1 MVYMRVTLPL
11 LRIQPARAPIL
22 RYGVAVL
29 STTLALIPVLLLP
42 NIAESRLAVFAVA
55 VMVSAWYG
63 GWKPGLVATSFAL
76 TVSAYF
82 SFSGEHTPA
91 QYRSTMIRLTLFVV
105 LAMLICWFNAALR
118 AAQESLRRSEINFRS
133 LVTNA
138 PYGICRCDSAGQLL
152 DANPA
157 LLAMLGY
164 PSAKELVGQHLGGL
178 YADTQHW
185 FELADFLRSAAPFTG
200 LIAEWKRKDGSGT
213 VVRVS
218 GRAVSNGDRGK
229 TFELFAED
237 VTERRALEQQLRQSQ
252 KMEAVGRLAGG
263 IAHDFNN
270 LLMVISGYSEFLL
283 DRLGPDPALRGPA
296 QEIASA
302 SGSAT
307 TLTRQLLAFSRKQML
322 APKILDLNGVVTEN
336 LKMLTRVIG
345 EDIDLVMV
353 PAPGLGTVRADAGQ
367 IEQVIMNLAV
377 NARDAMPSGG
387 KLTIETS
394 NVSLDEEYA
403 RFHAPLRPGNYV
415 LLSISDTGA
424 GMDSETQSH
433 IFEPFFTTKGP
444 KGTGLGLSTVYG
456 IVKQSGG
463 YIWVYSEPGKGST
476 FKIYLPRVAE
486 TVESPAQ
493 VIVPAESA
501 ATEPGTETILL
512 VEDEANL
519 RYLARQYLEKQG
531 YRVIEAADGA
541 VAMQIAVAHDKMI
554 HLLLTDV
561 IMPGMNGRELAQ
573 RISEIRPNV
582 KVLYMSGYTE
592 NVIGRNGTLDAGVT
606 LLQKPFT
613 LRDLKSKVREV
624 LDTNPIS
631 PEVVM
636 SVHTAHAKASHPQ
649 LPLSRAQ
656 RFQLHLPLKYRRL
669 DEEKW
674 HDGETRNIS
683 RSGLLFQAED
693 LLQPN
698 VILEINL
705 VLPAEI
711 AGLSAYRSGLPGRSC
726 ANGKRQTA
734 RKCRPPW
741 PQKFFSITSSTD
753 RSCRG
758 LKSSCE
764 HPVPS
769 KTGFLGT
776 RYWVLATRCQL
787 FPQRIHF
794 LSHRVLQLFDP
805 FAGHG

>member
-1 MVYMRVTLPL
+1 MRVTLPL

-29 STTLALIPVLLLP
+29 STTLALIPAVLLP
-42 NIAESRLAVFAVA
+42 NITESRLAVFAVA

-82 SFSGEHTPA
+82 SFSGERTPA
-91 QYRSTMIRLTLFVV
+91 QFRSTMMRLALFVV
-105 LAMLICWFNAALR
+105 LAALICWFNAALR
-118 AAQESLRRSEINFRS
+118 ATQEGLRRSEMNFRS

-152 DANPA
+152 DVNPA
-157 LLAMLGY
+157 LLTMLGY
-164 PSAKELVGQHLGGL
+164 SSARDLVGQHLGGL
-178 YADTQHW
+178 YLDTHQW
-185 FELADFLRSAAPFTG
+185 FELADYLRSAAAFNG
-200 LIAEWKRKDGSGT
+200 LIAEWKRKDGIGT

-218 GRAVSNGDRGK
+218 GRAVSDGDTK
-229 TFELFAED
+229 TAFELFAED

-296 QEIASA
+296 QEIAGAAQRA
-302 SGSAT
+302 SS
-307 TLTRQLLAFSRKQML
+307 LTRQLLAFSRKQMM
-322 APKILDLNGVVTEN
+322 APKILDLNEVITEN

-353 PAPGLGTVRADAGQ
+353 PAATLGAVRADAGQ
-367 IEQVIMNLAV
+367 IDQVIMNLAV

-394 NVSLDEEYA
+394 NVSLDEEYS
-403 RFHAPLRPGNYV
+403 RFHAPLRPGDYV
-415 LLSISDTGA
+415 MLTISDTGM

-456 IVKQSGG
+456 IIKQSGG
-463 YIWVYSEPGKGST
+463 YIWVYSESGKGTT
-476 FKIYLPRVAE
+476 FKIYLPRVPERA
-486 TVESPAQ
+486 ESPA
-493 VIVPAESA
+493 VVSTAESVG
-501 ATEPGTETILL
+501 TEPGTETILL
-512 VEDEANL
+512 VEDETNL
-519 RYLARQYLEKQG
+519 RYLARQFLEKQG

-541 VAMQIAVAHDKMI
+541 VAMQIAVAHEGMI

-573 RISEIRPNV
+573 RISEIRPNT

-592 NVIGRNGTLDAGVT
+592 NVIGHNGTLDAGVR

-613 LRDLKSKVREV
+613 LRELKSKVREV
-624 LDTNPIS
+624 LDSTPIGS
-631 PEVVM
+631 EVDM
-636 SVHTAHAKASHPQ
+636 SVRTAQASPAKGPEQ
-649 LPLSRAQ
+649 PLSRAP

-693 LLQPN
+693 SLQPN
-698 VILEINL
+698 VQLEINL

-711 AGLSAYRSGLPGRSC
+711 AGLSP
-726 ANGKRQTA
+726 TEVV
-734 RKCRPPW
+734 
-741 PQKFFSITSSTD
+741 
-753 RSCRG
+753 CRG
-758 LKSSCE
+758 QIVRTVKSAGE
-764 HPVPS
+764 EMHPA
-769 KTGFLGT
+769 
-776 RYWVLATRCQL
+776 LAAKILQY
-787 FPQRIHF
+787 HF
-794 LSHRVLQLFDP
+794 Q
-805 FAGHG
+805 HGSQIPRA

>member
-1 MVYMRVTLPL
+1 MRVTLPL

-29 STTLALIPVLLLP
+29 STTLALIPAVLLP
-42 NIAESRLAVFAVA
+42 NITESRLAVFAVA

-82 SFSGEHTPA
+82 SFSGERTPA
-91 QYRSTMIRLTLFVV
+91 QFRSTMIRLGLFVV
-105 LAMLICWFNAALR
+105 LAALICWFNAALR
-118 AAQESLRRSEINFRS
+118 ATQEGLRRSEMNFRS

-138 PYGICRCDSAGQLL
+138 PYGICRCDSTGQLL
-152 DANPA
+152 DVNPA

-164 PSAKELVGQHLGGL
+164 SSARDLVGQHLGGL
-178 YADTQHW
+178 YLDTHQW
-185 FELADFLRSAAPFTG
+185 FELADYLHSAAAFNG
-200 LIAEWKRKDGSGT
+200 LIAEWKRTDGIGT

-218 GRAVSNGDRGK
+218 GRAVSDGETG
-229 TFELFAED
+229 TAFELFAED
-237 VTERRALEQQLRQSQ
+237 VTERRALEEQLRQSQ

-283 DRLGPDPALRGPA
+283 DRVGPDPALRAPA
-296 QEIASA
+296 QEIAGAAQRA
-302 SGSAT
+302 SS
-307 TLTRQLLAFSRKQML
+307 LTRQLLAFSRKQMM
-322 APKILDLNGVVTEN
+322 APKILDLNEVVTEN

-345 EDIDLVMV
+345 EDIDLVMI
-353 PAPGLGTVRADAGQ
+353 PEAKLGAVRADAGQ
-367 IEQVIMNLAV
+367 IDQVIMNLAV

-394 NVSLDEEYA
+394 NVSLDEEYS
-403 RFHAPLRPGNYV
+403 RFHAPLRPGDYV
-415 LLSISDTGA
+415 MLTISDTGM

-463 YIWVYSEPGKGST
+463 YIWVYSESGKGTT
-476 FKIYLPRVAE
+476 FKIYLPRVPGRAE
-486 TVESPAQ
+486 SHAVVST
-493 VIVPAESA
+493 AESA
-501 ATEPGTETILL
+501 VTEPGTETILL
-512 VEDEANL
+512 VEDETNL
-519 RYLARQYLEKQG
+519 RYLARQFLEKQG

-541 VAMQIAVAHDKMI
+541 VAMQIAVAHEGVI

-573 RISEIRPNV
+573 RISEIRPNT

-592 NVIGRNGTLDAGVT
+592 NVIGHNGTLDAGVR

-613 LRDLKSKVREV
+613 LRELKSKVREV
-624 LDTNPIS
+624 LDSIPIS
-631 PEVVM
+631 SEVDMSIRTAQASPVKGPE
-636 SVHTAHAKASHPQ
+636 Q
-649 LPLSRAQ
+649 PLSRAP
-656 RFQLHLPLKYRRL
+656 RFKLHLPLKYRRL

-693 LLQPN
+693 SLQPN
-698 VILEINL
+698 VQLEINL

-711 AGLSAYRSGLPGRSC
+711 AGLSP
-726 ANGKRQTA
+726 TEVV
-734 RKCRPPW
+734 
-741 PQKFFSITSSTD
+741 
-753 RSCRG
+753 CRG
-758 LKSSCE
+758 QIVRTVKSAGE
-764 HPVPS
+764 EMHPA
-769 KTGFLGT
+769 
-776 RYWVLATRCQL
+776 LAAKILQY
-787 FPQRIHF
+787 HF
-794 LSHRVLQLFDP
+794 Q
-805 FAGHG
+805 HGSQIPRA

>member
-1 MVYMRVTLPL
+1 
-11 LRIQPARAPIL
+11 
-22 RYGVAVL
+22 
-29 STTLALIPVLLLP
+29 LALIPALLLP
-42 NIAESRLAVFAVA
+42 NITESRLAVFAVA

-82 SFSGEHTPA
+82 SFTGEHTPA

-105 LAMLICWFNAALR
+105 LALLICWFNAALR
-118 AAQESLRRSEINFRS
+118 AAQEGLRRSEKNFRS

-164 PSAKELVGQHLGGL
+164 SSIRELAGKHLGGL
-178 YADTQHW
+178 YADTQQW
-185 FELADFLRSAAPFTG
+185 FELADHLRSVAPFNG
-200 LIAEWKRKDGSGT
+200 LIAEWLRKDGTAT

-218 GRAVSNGDRGK
+218 GRAVSNADKAK

-283 DRLGPDPALRGPA
+283 DRVGPEPALRGPA
-296 QEIASA
+296 QEIAGA
-302 SGSAT
+302 AGRAT
-307 TLTRQLLAFSRKQML
+307 SLTRQLLAFSRKQML

-336 LKMLTRVIG
+336 MKMLTRVIG

-353 PAPGLGTVRADAGQ
+353 PTTGLGAVRADAGQ

-394 NVSLDEEYA
+394 NVSLDEESA
-403 RFHAPLRPGNYV
+403 HFHPSLKPGNYV
-415 LLSISDTGA
+415 MLAISDTGA

-433 IFEPFFTTKGP
+433 IFEPFFTTKGS

-463 YIWVYSEPGKGST
+463 YIWVYSEAGKGTT
-476 FKIYLPRVAE
+476 FKIYLPRVAAP
-486 TVESPAQ
+486 VESPAQ
-493 VIVPAESA
+493 IAAPAESVA
-501 ATEPGTETILL
+501 AADPGTETILL

-519 RYLARQYLEKQG
+519 RYLARQFLEKQG

-541 VAMQIAVAHDKMI
+541 VAVQIAVAHEGVI

-592 NVIGRNGTLDAGVT
+592 NVIGRNGTLDAGVR

-613 LRDLKSKVREV
+613 LRDLKSKVREA
-624 LDTNPIS
+624 LDSTPF
-631 PEVVM
+631 PREDAM
-636 SVHTAHAKASHPQ
+636 SARTAHASATPGQ
-649 LPLSRAQ
+649 QPLPSSRAQ

-669 DEEKW
+669 DEKQW
-674 HDGETRNIS
+674 HDGETKNIS
-683 RSGLLFQAED
+683 RSGLLFQAENI
-693 LLQPN
+693 LQPN
-698 VILEINL
+698 VVLEINL

-711 AGLSAYRSGLPGRSC
+711 AGLSP
-726 ANGKRQTA
+726 TEVV
-734 RKCRPPW
+734 
-741 PQKFFSITSSTD
+741 
-753 RSCRG
+753 CRG
-758 LKSSCE
+758 E
-764 HPVPS
+764 VVRTVQPAGEEMPPA
-769 KTGFLGT
+769 
-776 RYWVLATRCQL
+776 LAAKILQYHFQHGSQL
-787 FPQRIHF
+787 PR
-794 LSHRVLQLFDP
+794 
-805 FAGHG
+805 A

>member
-1 MVYMRVTLPL
+1 MGYMRVTLPL
-11 LRIQPARAPIL
+11 LRIPPARAPIL

-29 STTLALIPVLLLP
+29 STTLALIPALLLP

-82 SFSGEHTPA
+82 SLSAGRTSA
-91 QYRSTMIRLTLFVV
+91 QYRSTVVRLTIFFV
-105 LAMLICWFNAALR
+105 LALLICWLNAALR
-118 AAQESLRRSEINFRS
+118 SAQEGLRRSERNFRS

-138 PYGICRCDSAGQLL
+138 PYGICRCDSVGQLL
-152 DANPA
+152 DVNPA
-157 LLAMLGY
+157 MLTMLGY
-164 PSAKELVGQHLGGL
+164 SSTKDLVGTHFGGL
-178 YADTQHW
+178 YADTHQW
-185 FELADFLRSAAPFTG
+185 FELADHLHSAAPFTG
-200 LIAEWKRKDGSGT
+200 LIAEWKRKDGRSA

-218 GRAVSNGDRGK
+218 GRAVSDGRKGRA
-229 TFELFAED
+229 FELFAED
-237 VTERRALEQQLRQSQ
+237 VTERRALEQQLQQSQ

-283 DRLGPDPALRGPA
+283 DRLGPEPELRGPA

-302 SGSAT
+302 AGRASS
-307 TLTRQLLAFSRKQML
+307 LTRQLLAFSRKQML

-353 PAPGLGTVRADAGQ
+353 PAALLGAVRADAGQ

-394 NVSLDEEYA
+394 NVSLDEDYA
-403 RFHAPLRPGNYV
+403 RFHAPLQPGEYV
-415 LLSISDTGA
+415 MLAISDTGA
-424 GMDSETQSH
+424 GMDSETQSR

-463 YIWVYSEPGKGST
+463 YIWVYSEPGKGTT

-486 TVESPAQ
+486 KAESPAQ
-493 VIVPAESA
+493 VAVPADTSV
-501 ATEPGTETILL
+501 TEPGTETILL

-519 RYLARQYLEKQG
+519 RYLARQFLEKQG

-541 VAMQIAVAHDKMI
+541 VAMQIAVAHEGMI

-573 RISEIRPNV
+573 RISELRPNT

-592 NVIGRNGTLDAGVT
+592 NVIGHNGTLDAGVR
-606 LLQKPFT
+606 LLQKPFN

-624 LDTNPIS
+624 LDSTPI
-631 PEVVM
+631 PREVAM
-636 SVHTAHAKASHPQ
+636 SVRTAHATAAQGRFQ

-669 DEEKW
+669 DEDKW
-674 HDGETRNIS
+674 HEGQTRNIS

-693 LLQPN
+693 VLQPH
-698 VILEINL
+698 VMLEINL

-711 AGLSAYRSGLPGRSC
+711 AGLSA
-726 ANGKRQTA
+726 TEVV
-734 RKCRPPW
+734 
-741 PQKFFSITSSTD
+741 
-753 RSCRG
+753 CRG
-758 LKSSCE
+758 E
-764 HPVPS
+764 VVRTVQPGGEEITPA
-769 KTGFLGT
+769 
-776 RYWVLATRCQL
+776 LAAKILQYHFQHGSQL
-787 FPQRIHF
+787 PR
-794 LSHRVLQLFDP
+794 
-805 FAGHG
+805 A

>member
-1 MVYMRVTLPL
+1 MRVTLPL
-11 LRIQPARAPIL
+11 LSIQPARAPIL

-29 STTLALIPVLLLP
+29 STTLALIPALLLP
-42 NIAESRLAVFAVA
+42 NITESRLAVFAVA

-91 QYRSTMIRLTLFVV
+91 EFRSTMLRLALFVV
-105 LAMLICWFNAALR
+105 LAALICWFNAALR
-118 AAQESLRRSEINFRS
+118 AAQEGLRRSEMNFRS

-138 PYGICRCDSAGQLL
+138 PYGICRCDSSGKLL
-152 DANPA
+152 DMNPA
-157 LLAMLGY
+157 LLAVLGY
-164 PSAKELVGQHLGGL
+164 SSAEELVGKHLGAL
-178 YADTQHW
+178 YADTHQW
-185 FELADFLRSAAPFTG
+185 FELADHLRSAAPLNG
-200 LIAEWKRKDGSGT
+200 LIVEWKRKDGTTT

-218 GRAVSNGDRGK
+218 GRAVSDGDKG
-229 TFELFAED
+229 TAFELFTED

-283 DRLGPDPALRGPA
+283 DRLGPEPALRAPA

-302 SGSAT
+302 AGRAT
-307 TLTRQLLAFSRKQML
+307 SLTRQLLAFSRKQMM
-322 APKILDLNGVVTEN
+322 APKILDLNGIVTEN
-336 LKMLTRVIG
+336 LKMLTRMIG

-353 PAPGLGTVRADAGQ
+353 PAAGLGAVRADAGQ

-387 KLTIETS
+387 KLIIETS

-403 RFHAPLRPGNYV
+403 RFHAPLRPGDYV
-415 LLSISDTGA
+415 MLTISDTGL
-424 GMDSETQSH
+424 GMDAETQSH
-433 IFEPFFTTKGP
+433 IFEPFFTTKGL

-456 IVKQSGG
+456 IIKQSGG
-463 YIWVYSEPGKGST
+463 YIWVYSEPDKGTT

-486 TVESPAQ
+486 RVESLPQFVAPADS
-493 VIVPAESA
+493 VA
-501 ATEPGTETILL
+501 AEPGTETILL

-519 RYLARQYLEKQG
+519 RYLARQFLEKQG
-531 YRVIEAADGA
+531 YRVIEAADGVVA
-541 VAMQIAVAHDKMI
+541 VQIAVAHSGVI

-573 RISEIRPNV
+573 RMAEIRPNT

-592 NVIGRNGTLDAGVT
+592 NVIGHNGTLDAGVR

-624 LDTNPIS
+624 LDSNPIPREDS
-631 PEVVM
+631 MP
-636 SVHTAHAKASHPQ
+636 ARIAQAAAQGLQQ
-649 LPLSRAQ
+649 LPSTRAQ

-669 DEEKW
+669 DEEVW
-674 HDGETRNIS
+674 HDGQTKNIS

-693 LLQPN
+693 VLQPN
-698 VILEINL
+698 VVLEINL

-711 AGLSAYRSGLPGRSC
+711 AGLSA
-726 ANGKRQTA
+726 TEVV
-734 RKCRPPW
+734 
-741 PQKFFSITSSTD
+741 
-753 RSCRG
+753 CRG
-758 LKSSCE
+758 E
-764 HPVPS
+764 IVRTVQPIGAEMPPA
-769 KTGFLGT
+769 
-776 RYWVLATRCQL
+776 LAA
-787 FPQRIHF
+787 RILQYHF
-794 LSHRVLQLFDP
+794 Q
-805 FAGHG
+805 HGAHLPRA